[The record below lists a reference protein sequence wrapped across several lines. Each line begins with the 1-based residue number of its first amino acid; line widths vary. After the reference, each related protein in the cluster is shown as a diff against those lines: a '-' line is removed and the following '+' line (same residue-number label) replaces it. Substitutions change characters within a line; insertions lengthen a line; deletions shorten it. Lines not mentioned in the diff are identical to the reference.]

1 MSFDAF
7 VKWVVIP
14 VLCFDVTCVTIA
26 AFMECRDIWKK
37 K

>member
-7 VKWVVIP
+7 VKWIVIP
-14 VLCFDVTCVTIA
+14 VMCFDVTCLTIA
-26 AFMECRDIWKK
+26 AFIECRDIWKK